1 MPPFSLPL
9 ATRPHIRHASVL
21 SPAHAQR
28 QRPQDRASLAQQL
41 QHLQRLRT
49 PARPR
54 VFAYRHSGPAPPS
67 PQVLRPLEYIL
78 QERPLDGLTPANLP
92 QKMSAGLSHQ
102 KVQEEMEVS
111 GRVSQRGLWTVAA
124 VGVAAGA
131 LGATAVTLL
140 VE

>member
-1 MPPFSLPL
+1 MPP
-9 ATRPHIRHASVL
+9 VL

-78 QERPLDGLTPANLP
+78 QERPLDGLTPSMPSP
-92 QKMSAGLSHQ
+92 QKMSAGLSRQ

-131 LGATAVTLL
+131 LGATAVTML